1 MRHILLFLLT
11 LIIFSCQEKKEQIDN
26 GEDLENTYIQEIGSL
41 YYPESMNMRPVKIG
55 PREEKNDYLIE
66 IINSD
71 SLDIDKNKT
80 SSAIQNIAFLYKKH
94 LEVNNRNPENIIVIV
109 RQKKLPVKRYKFDV
123 ENLTE

>member
-26 GEDLENTYIQEIGSL
+26 GEDLENTYIQGIGSL

-55 PREEKNDYLIE
+55 PREEKKDYLIE

-71 SLDIDKNKT
+71 SLDIDKNKR

-94 LEVNNRNPENIIVIV
+94 LEANNRNPENIIVIV
-109 RQKKLPVKRYKFDV
+109 RQKKMPIKRYKFDV
-123 ENLTE
+123 ERLTE